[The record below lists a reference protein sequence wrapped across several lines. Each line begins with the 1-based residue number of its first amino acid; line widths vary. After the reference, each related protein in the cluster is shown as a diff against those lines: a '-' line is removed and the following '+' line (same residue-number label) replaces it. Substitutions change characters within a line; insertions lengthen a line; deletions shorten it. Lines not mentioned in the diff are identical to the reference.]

1 MRNRVRFN
9 RILTLREQLTVWLTP
24 TCVRGAMKIA
34 MTISFEPD
42 VAPRVRAAA
51 IHRLRNTLRFNTDT
65 LDHFTSPE
73 ALAVLTFMDTIRAR
87 IPDLVARVRKAEKSN
102 AQMGSI
108 AQRELEFYQ
117 SRLAICALY
126 MRRTGYMDQDM
137 LGEALYKAAAAIETV
152 YPALNDDTDWPN
164 AKLDQAASYKPS

>member
-1 MRNRVRFN
+1 M
-9 RILTLREQLTVWLTP
+9 
-24 TCVRGAMKIA
+24 M
-34 MTISFEPD
+34 ISFEPD
-42 VAPRVRAAA
+42 VAPRVREAA
-51 IHRLRNTLRFNTDT
+51 IERLRSTLRFNTDA

-87 IPDLVARVRKAEKSN
+87 IPDLVARVRNAEKSN

-137 LGEALYKAAAAIETV
+137 LGDALYEAAAAIETD
-152 YPALNDDTDWPN
+152 YPELSEDADWP
-164 AKLDQAASYKPS
+164 KTELDQDPSHKPS

>member
-9 RILTLREQLTVWLTP
+9 RKLTLQEQLSVRLTP
-24 TCVRGAMKIA
+24 ACVRGAMKIA
-34 MTISFEPD
+34 MTIRFEPD
-42 VAPRVRAAA
+42 VAPRVREAA

-65 LDHFTSPE
+65 LDHFSSPE

-137 LGEALYKAAAAIETV
+137 LGEALFKAAAAIETD
-152 YPALNDDTDWPN
+152 YPSTDEDTDWPN
-164 AKLDQAASYKPS
+164 TELDQDPSHNPS